1 MPAALIAAKAYS
13 WSSDSNPESIIQN
26 TMANK
31 IDAIIVA
38 IIALRQSIGFSG
50 ADVAWPIS
58 TESGALTP
66 NGKVIKNTHHHKRI
80 KTTIPETISI

>member
-1 MPAALIAAKAYS
+1 MT
-13 WSSDSNPESIIQN
+13 QN
-26 TMANK
+26 TMANR

-50 ADVAWPIS
+50 ADVAWPTS
-58 TESGALTP
+58 TESGVFTP
-66 NGKVIKNTHHHKRI
+66 NGKVIKNTHHHSRI